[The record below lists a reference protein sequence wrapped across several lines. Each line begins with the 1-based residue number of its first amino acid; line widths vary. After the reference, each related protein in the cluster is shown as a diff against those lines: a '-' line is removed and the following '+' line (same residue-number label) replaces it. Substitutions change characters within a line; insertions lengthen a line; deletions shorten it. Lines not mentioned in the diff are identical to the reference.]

1 MNPKARG
8 SVDLFTTAPITEDSA
23 PLHVQRAWYVAL
35 GTAAVMV
42 LGGLF
47 TASFTLILGGVIV
60 VGLGHGMMQRSWV
73 AAGALALYLAGILIQ
88 AGWKQGQPIL
98 ILLAVGVGY
107 FLVQGLRATLFWR
120 QQQLQAHAPPV

>member
-1 MNPKARG
+1 
-8 SVDLFTTAPITEDSA
+8 VDFFTTAPITDDSA
-23 PLHVQRAWYVAL
+23 AMHVQRAWYVAL
-35 GTAAVMV
+35 GSAAVML

-47 TASFTLILGGVIV
+47 SASLNLVLGGVIV
-60 VGLGHGMMQRSWV
+60 VGLGHGMMQRSWIS
-73 AAGALALYLAGILIQ
+73 AGALVIYLAGILVQ

-98 ILLAVGVGY
+98 IVLGAVVGY